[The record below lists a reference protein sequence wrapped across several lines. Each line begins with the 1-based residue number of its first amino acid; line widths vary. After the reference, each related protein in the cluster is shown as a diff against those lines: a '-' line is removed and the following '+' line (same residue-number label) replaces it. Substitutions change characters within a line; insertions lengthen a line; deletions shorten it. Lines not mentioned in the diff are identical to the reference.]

1 MFLSVS
7 ELVGLPGL
15 PGTAQGVRWTLRKST
30 GSSPDLMRRRPGTKA
45 FEYHIDCLP
54 ERTREEIKLR
64 QLNSLLTAEK
74 KVVKTAVKGDLNPRV
89 KPKHELDLMRQCPA
103 LLQRST
109 NNLTTLQRDIADAR
123 ATLVIEVFA
132 LQNAGLSRIRA
143 IKYICDQ
150 SQSNTL
156 PEKLQKAAAVANA
169 RKGLRTG
176 VSTRTLNGWVVDYER
191 ASNSAE
197 RLVLL
202 APGHNKGKPVERMKW
217 MPLFMSHYRTTKGL
231 TIAAAYKEFDKAWKA
246 QYVDQPA
253 MRDAIPSVHAV
264 HRALDKLPT
273 IVKQRG
279 RVTGSAMR
287 ALNTYVKRDWSQ
299 MPVNGV
305 WIGDGHSMKM
315 KVAHPDHGRPFTPE
329 ITLVIDGRTRYV
341 VGWSLSLAE
350 NVIAVADALR
360 HGMQHHGIP
369 LIYYSDNGAGQTA
382 NILDADITG
391 IFSRLG
397 VEHPTGIPGNP
408 QARGI
413 IERLNREIP
422 ARIARKFATYNGKSA
437 DRETVRMLSVDL
449 NSAFNAQGKN
459 KELNSRQKAA
469 MAKLP
474 SWRQLIDAI
483 EDEIEDYNERHRHS
497 ELPCREDG
505 KHYTAA
511 EYRQLLLVD
520 ETIDRLSDIELR
532 DMFRP
537 QIIRTVNRGWFP
549 LFKNEYFSQDLIQ
562 VDGEQVLVEFDIHD
576 ASSVTVRRL
585 DGSFICTA
593 IVNGNTHAAF
603 PVEYVRKVAK
613 DRHNRRMKLV
623 EQKAE
628 EINAELNPVLTVD
641 NAPDFGSLI
650 QGDISRINDDREEM
664 FLFQSERDEYL
675 KTHGNKKAAI

>member
-1 MFLSVS
+1 MFLSVN
-7 ELVGLPGL
+7 ELIGLPGM
-15 PGTAQGVRWTLRKST
+15 PGTAPGVRAALNKRA
-30 GSSPDLMRRRPGTKA
+30 GSSLELKRKRAGTKA
-45 FEYHIDCLP
+45 FEYHIDCLTEQQQEVIR
-54 ERTREEIKLR
+54 ERH
-64 QLNSLLTAEK
+64 LNSLLTAEK
-74 KVVKTAVKGDLNPRV
+74 KAVKSAVNSDLNPRV

-156 PEKLQKAAAVANA
+156 PEKLQKAAAMANA

-202 APGHNKGKPVERMKW
+202 APGHNKGKPIEQIKW
-217 MPLFMSHYRTTKGL
+217 MPLFMEKYRTTKGL
-231 TIAAAYKEFDKAWKA
+231 TVAGAYKDFKKAWKQLYA
-246 QYVDQPA
+246 DQPA
-253 MRDAIPSVHAV
+253 MLEAIPSVYAI

-273 IVKQRG
+273 IVKQHG

-287 ALNTYVKRDWSQ
+287 ALKTYVKRDWSQ

-664 FLFQSERDEYL
+664 FLFQSDRDEYL
-675 KTHGNKKAAI
+675 KVHGNKKAAI